1 MTLWTVGIIFWK
13 LLVHDLPWPC
23 TFAKNTRI
31 GPFVR
36 VHTTPAV
43 MFMSSTPDNLYKWN
57 MVSFPLSR
65 SLKIQSMVC
74 RTELTFWMMPLS
86 WWKTNT
92 TCHQIIGHSVAW
104 RVVRLQKRPNH
115 EGKTT
120 DCEYLFL

>member
-1 MTLWTVGIIFWK
+1 MIFPGR
-13 LLVHDLPWPC
+13 VRTP
-23 TFAKNTRI
+23 RI
-31 GPFVR
+31 LGPFVR

-74 RTELTFWMMPLS
+74 RTELTFWMMSLS